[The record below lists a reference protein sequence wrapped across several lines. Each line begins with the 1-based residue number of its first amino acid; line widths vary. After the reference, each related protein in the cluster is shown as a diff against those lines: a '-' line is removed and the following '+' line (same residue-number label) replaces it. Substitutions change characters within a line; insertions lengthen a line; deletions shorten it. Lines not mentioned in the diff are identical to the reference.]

1 MKILVHLLYCHAITA
16 KKAAPNA
23 RFNPPAGKRSAMESR
38 TIGMWTLASLVII
51 SMVLAGCTGTKLEQP
66 NAISPPSDSGNNVVE
81 ANNRF
86 AFDLYSQ
93 LANDPEYAGSNL
105 FFSPFSISSALAVT
119 YEGARGSTSDEIR
132 SVFHYPEN
140 TSLLRQGYSH
150 IIADINSHNARYTLL
165 TANALWAEKT
175 YPFLPGYITTART
188 YYSANTT
195 NLDFINDSDASRTII
210 NRWVEEKT
218 RNTIKDLVPAGSI
231 TPMTRLVI
239 TDAVYFKGTW
249 VRQFDKNKT
258 READFRLSSGKS
270 VPVPMMERTDED
282 AVYPYAETDTIQ
294 LLEMPYEHGNVT
306 KLSMLIL
313 LPKNDDL
320 AAAEKYLDPH
330 NLSELQSSSSSR
342 HVMVYFP
349 KCTFETK
356 YTLRQTLAEMGMP
369 TAFGDA
375 DFSGMDGTRYLYIQE
390 IIHQAYVDVNEEG
403 TEAAAA
409 TAVVLWGKGAAPAE
423 GPVPVFRA
431 DHPFIFLIQDNTS
444 GNILFM
450 GRVENPNG

>member
-1 MKILVHLLYCHAITA
+1 M
-16 KKAAPNA
+16 P
-23 RFNPPAGKRSAMESR
+23 G
-38 TIGMWTLASLVII
+38 
-51 SMVLAGCTGTKLEQP
+51 
-66 NAISPPSDSGNNVVE
+66 SPTPDSGNSVVE

-93 LANDPEYAGSNL
+93 LAKDPKYAGSNL

-119 YEGARGSTSDEIR
+119 YEGARGSTADEIR
-132 SVFHYPEN
+132 SVLHYPEN
-140 TSLLRQGYSH
+140 TSLLRQGYSN
-150 IIADINSHNARYTLL
+150 IISGINRQNASYTLF

-175 YPFLPGYITTART
+175 HPFLPGYINTART

-195 NLDFINDSDASRTII
+195 NLDFINDPDTSQTTI

-218 RNTIKDLVPAGSI
+218 RDTIKDLVPTGSI

-258 READFRLSSGKS
+258 RDADFRISSGKS

-282 AVYPYAETDTIQ
+282 AVYAYAETGNIQ
-294 LLEMPYEHGNVT
+294 LLRMPYEHGNGNE
-306 KLSMLIL
+306 LSMLIL

-320 AAAEKYLDPH
+320 AAAEKYLDPR
-330 NLSELQSSSSSR
+330 NLSELQNSSASR
-342 HVMVYFP
+342 RVMVYLP
-349 KCTFETK
+349 KFTLETK
-356 YTLRQTLAEMGMP
+356 YTMRKTLEEMGMRA
-369 TAFGDA
+369 AFGDA
-375 DFSGMDGTRYLYIQE
+375 DFSGIDGTRYLYIQE

-409 TAVVLWGKGAAPAE
+409 TAVVMWGKGAATAD

-431 DHPFIFLIQDNTS
+431 DHPFIFLIRDNET
-444 GNILFM
+444 GTILFI

>member
-1 MKILVHLLYCHAITA
+1 MEA
-16 KKAAPNA
+16 K
-23 RFNPPAGKRSAMESR
+23 
-38 TIGMWTLASLVII
+38 TIAVWALTSLVVL
-51 SMVLAGCTGTKLEQP
+51 SMVLAGCTGIKPEQP
-66 NAISPPSDSGNNVVE
+66 TESGPVSDSGNSVVA

-86 AFDLYSQ
+86 AFDLYSR
-93 LANDPEYAGSNL
+93 LAKDPEYTGDNI

-119 YEGARGSTSDEIR
+119 YEGARGSTADEIR

-140 TSLLRQGYSH
+140 TSLLRQEYSTT
-150 IIADINSHNARYTLL
+150 IADINSQNARYTLL
-165 TANALWAEKT
+165 NANALWAEKT
-175 YPFLPGYITTART
+175 YPFLPGYINTAQT

-195 NLDFINDSDASRTII
+195 NLDFINDPDAAQTTI

-218 RNTIKDLVPAGSI
+218 RNTIRDLVPAGSI

-258 READFRLSSGKS
+258 RNADFKLSSGKN

-282 AVYPYAETDTIQ
+282 AVYPYAETGTVQI
-294 LLEMPYEHGNVT
+294 LKIPYEQGNGT
-306 KLSMLIL
+306 ELSMLIL

-320 AAAEKYLDPH
+320 AAAENYLDPD
-330 NLSELQSSSSSR
+330 NLSELQNSSASR
-342 HVMVYFP
+342 RVMVYLP
-349 KCTFETK
+349 KFTLETK
-356 YTLRQTLAEMGMP
+356 YSLRQTLSEMGMP

-375 DFSGMDGTRYLYIQE
+375 DFSGMDGTRYLSIQE

-409 TAVVLWGKGAAPAE
+409 TAVVMWGKGAAPT
-423 GPVPVFRA
+423 GDPIPVFRA

-444 GNILFM
+444 GNILFI
-450 GRVENPNG
+450 GRVENPTG

>member
-1 MKILVHLLYCHAITA
+1 M
-16 KKAAPNA
+16 
-23 RFNPPAGKRSAMESR
+23 FNKPAGKRSAMEAE
-38 TIGMWTLASLVII
+38 TIAMWALTSLVVL
-51 SMVLAGCTGTKLEQP
+51 SMVLAGCTGIKPEQP
-66 NAISPPSDSGNNVVE
+66 TESGPVSDSGNSVVA

-86 AFDLYSQ
+86 ASDLYSR
-93 LANDPEYAGSNL
+93 LAKDPEYTGDNI

-119 YEGARGSTSDEIR
+119 YEGARGSTADEIR

-140 TSLLRQGYSH
+140 TSLLRRGYSTT
-150 IIADINSHNARYTLL
+150 IADINSQNASYSLL
-165 TANALWAEKT
+165 NANALWAEKS
-175 YPFLPGYITTART
+175 YPFLPGYIDTAQT
-188 YYSANTT
+188 YYFANTT
-195 NLDFINDSDASRTII
+195 NLDFINDPDAARTTI

-231 TPMTRLVI
+231 TPVTRLVI

-258 READFRLSSGKS
+258 RNADFRLSSGKN
-270 VPVPMMERTDED
+270 VPVPMMESTDED
-282 AVYPYAETDTIQ
+282 AIYPYAETGTVQI
-294 LLEMPYEHGNVT
+294 LKIPYEQGNGNE
-306 KLSMLIL
+306 LSMIVL

-320 AAAEKYLDPH
+320 AAAENCLDPG
-330 NLSELQSSSSSR
+330 NLSELQNSSASR
-342 HVMVYFP
+342 RVMVYLP
-349 KCTFETK
+349 KFTLETK
-356 YTLRQTLAEMGMP
+356 YSLRQTLSEMGMP

-409 TAVVLWGKGAAPAE
+409 TAVVMRGKGAAPAE
-423 GPVPVFRA
+423 DPVPVFRA

-444 GNILFM
+444 GNILFI
-450 GRVENPNG
+450 GRVENPTG

>member
-1 MKILVHLLYCHAITA
+1 
-16 KKAAPNA
+16 
-23 RFNPPAGKRSAMESR
+23 MELK
-38 TIGMWTLASLVII
+38 TIGICTFASLVVM
-51 SMVLAGCTGTKLEQP
+51 SMVFAGCTGTKLVQP
-66 NAISPPSDSGNNVVE
+66 NASSSTSDRGNSVIE

-86 AFDLYSQ
+86 AFDLYSP
-93 LANDPEYAGSNL
+93 LAKDPKYAGDNI

-119 YEGARGSTSDEIR
+119 YEGARGSTADEIR
-132 SVFHYPEN
+132 SVFHFPEN

-150 IIADINSHNARYTLL
+150 IIADINSENASYTLL

-195 NLDFINDSDASRTII
+195 NLDFINDPDASRTTI

-258 READFRLSSGKS
+258 READFRLSSGKT
-270 VPVPMMERTDED
+270 VLVPMMERTDED
-282 AVYPYAETDTIQ
+282 AVYPYAETDNIQ
-294 LLEMPYEHGNVT
+294 LLEMPYEHGNGT
-306 KLSMLIL
+306 KLCMLIL

-320 AAAEKYLDPH
+320 SAAEKYLDPH
-330 NLSELQSSSSSR
+330 NLTELQNSSASR
-342 HVMVYFP
+342 RVMVYLP
-349 KCTFETK
+349 KFTLETK
-356 YTLRQTLAEMGMP
+356 YTLRQTLAEMGMQ

-375 DFSGMDGTRYLYIQE
+375 DFSGMDGMRYLYIQE

-409 TAVVLWGKGAAPAE
+409 TAVVMWGKGAAPTE
-423 GPVPVFRA
+423 DLIPVFRA
-431 DHPFIFLIQDNTS
+431 DHPFIFLIQDNES
-444 GNILFM
+444 GNILFI

>member
-1 MKILVHLLYCHAITA
+1 
-16 KKAAPNA
+16 
-23 RFNPPAGKRSAMESR
+23 MELK
-38 TIGMWTLASLVII
+38 TIGICTFASLVVM
-51 SMVLAGCTGTKLEQP
+51 SMALAGCTGTIPVQP
-66 NAISPPSDSGNNVVE
+66 NAGNPTPESENSIVE

-86 AFDLYSQ
+86 AFDLYSH
-93 LANDPEYAGSNL
+93 LAKDPKFAGDNI
-105 FFSPFSISSALAVT
+105 FFSPFSISSAVAIT
-119 YEGARGSTSDEIR
+119 YEGARGSTADEIR

-140 TSLLRQGYSH
+140 ASLLRQGYST
-150 IIADINSHNARYTLL
+150 IIADVNSHNASYTLL

-175 YPFLPGYITTART
+175 YPFLPGYINTAQT

-195 NLDFINDSDASRTII
+195 NLDFINDSDASRTTI

-218 RNTIKDLVPAGSI
+218 RNTINDLVPAGSI
-231 TPMTRLVI
+231 TPLTRLVI

-258 READFRLSSGKS
+258 RNADFRLSSGKS
-270 VPVPMMERTDED
+270 VPVPMMEITDED
-282 AVYPYAETDTIQ
+282 AVYPYAETGTVH
-294 LLEMPYEHGNVT
+294 LLKMPYEPGKGNE
-306 KLSMLIL
+306 LSVLIL

-320 AAAEKYLDPH
+320 AAVEEYLDPD
-330 NLSELQSSSSSR
+330 NLSELQNSSESR
-342 HVMVYFP
+342 RVMVYLP
-349 KCTFETK
+349 KFTLETK
-356 YTLRQTLAEMGMP
+356 YTLRQILAEMGMP

-375 DFSGMDGTRYLYIQE
+375 DFSGMDGTKYLYIHE

-409 TAVVLWGKGAAPAE
+409 TAVVMWGKGAVPAE

-431 DHPFIFLIQDNTS
+431 DHPFIFLIQDTTS

>member
-1 MKILVHLLYCHAITA
+1 M
-16 KKAAPNA
+16 
-23 RFNPPAGKRSAMESR
+23 FNQPASKRSAMEAK
-38 TIGMWTLASLVII
+38 TIAIWALTSLVVL
-51 SMVLAGCTGTKLEQP
+51 SMVLAGCTMTIQP
-66 NAISPPSDSGNNVVE
+66 SAGNPTSDSGNSVVE

-93 LANDPEYAGSNL
+93 MAKDPKYAGDNI
-105 FFSPFSISSALAVT
+105 FFSPFSVSSALAIT
-119 YEGARGSTSDEIR
+119 YEGARGSTADEIR

-140 TSLLRQGYSH
+140 TSLLRQGYSN
-150 IIADINSHNARYTLL
+150 IIANINSGNASYTLL

-175 YPFLPGYITTART
+175 YPFLPGYINTAQT

-195 NLDFINDSDASRTII
+195 NLDFINDPDASRTTI

-218 RNTIKDLVPAGSI
+218 RNTIKDLVPDGSI
-231 TPMTRLVI
+231 IPMTRLVI

-258 READFRLSSGKS
+258 RNADFRLSSGKS

-282 AVYPYAETDTIQ
+282 AVYPYAETGNVQ
-294 LLEMPYEHGNVT
+294 LLKMPYEHGNGNE
-306 KLSMLIL
+306 LSMLIL

-320 AAAEKYLDPH
+320 AVAEKYLDPH
-330 NLSELQSSSSSR
+330 NFSELQNSSASR
-342 HVMVYFP
+342 RVMVYLP
-349 KCTFETK
+349 KFTLETK
-356 YTLRQTLAEMGMP
+356 YTMRQILEEMGMR

-403 TEAAAA
+403 TKAAAA
-409 TAVVLWGKGAAPAE
+409 TAVVMWGKGVAPAE
-423 GPVPVFRA
+423 DPVPVFRA

>member
-1 MKILVHLLYCHAITA
+1 
-16 KKAAPNA
+16 
-23 RFNPPAGKRSAMESR
+23 MELK
-38 TIGMWTLASLVII
+38 TIGVWTLASLVVL
-51 SMVLAGCTGTKLEQP
+51 SMVLAGCTGTKPVQP
-66 NAISPPSDSGNNVVE
+66 NAISPTTDSGNNVVE

-93 LANDPEYAGSNL
+93 MAKDPKYAGSNL
-105 FFSPFSISSALAVT
+105 FFSPFSISSALAIT
-119 YEGARGSTSDEIR
+119 YEGARGSTADEIR

-140 TSLLRQGYSH
+140 TSLLRQGYSN
-150 IIADINSHNARYTLL
+150 IIADINNENASYTLL

-175 YPFLPGYITTART
+175 YPFLPGYINTART

-195 NLDFINDSDASRTII
+195 NLDFINDPDASRTTI

-218 RNTIKDLVPAGSI
+218 RDNIQDLLPAGSI
-231 TPMTRLVI
+231 TPLTRLVI

-258 READFRLSSGKS
+258 RDADFRLSSGKS
-270 VPVPMMERTDED
+270 VQVPMMERTDED
-282 AVYPYAETDTIQ
+282 AVYPYAETDNIQ
-294 LLEMPYEHGNVT
+294 LLEMPYQHGNGT

-313 LPKNDDL
+313 LPKNNDL

-330 NLSELQSSSSSR
+330 NLSELQNSSVSR
-342 HVMVYFP
+342 RVMVYLP
-349 KCTFETK
+349 KFTFETK
-356 YTLRQTLAEMGMP
+356 YTLRQTLAEMGMR

-375 DFSGMDGTRYLYIQE
+375 DFSGMDGTRHLYIQE
-390 IIHQAYVDVNEEG
+390 IIHQTYVDVNEEG

-409 TAVVLWGKGAAPAE
+409 TAVVMWGKGVAPAE
-423 GPVPVFRA
+423 GSVPLFRA